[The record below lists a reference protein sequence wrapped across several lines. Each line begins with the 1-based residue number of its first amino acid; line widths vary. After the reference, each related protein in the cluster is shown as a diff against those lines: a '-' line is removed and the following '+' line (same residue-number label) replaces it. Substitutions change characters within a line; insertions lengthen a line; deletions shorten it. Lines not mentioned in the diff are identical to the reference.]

1 MAISKEQLSVE
12 VILDS
17 SGAVKGIKD
26 LEGKFV
32 EFDKIINGASKTTSK
47 LVDTT
52 GSLGE
57 AFSGA
62 AGALSKAALPLLAV
76 QQSFALVT
84 GAIQAVNAVV
94 GEFINEFAQAERA
107 QILLSQAL
115 SATSGRV
122 LNSAD
127 AWSSYLDQLE
137 RTKNVDADVLKG
149 LVAQAAQMGF
159 SEKQIKSLIDA
170 TVGLSKVTGQDLGS
184 AFQQLLGS
192 TRGMAK
198 SLQTMFTDVANL
210 TEEQL
215 RNGAAFDVV
224 AEKTKNAASAAGSYS
239 EANKALGFVLGGVK
253 EDIGKVIVEVFNLQ
267 GVAEQLRA
275 VMYQVRDAFASVDFE
290 GLRKNFSEFIS
301 NAGPTLLFLG
311 ALAGALTG
319 VTAAVGPAVVA
330 VGLLVAKFALI
341 ASAVVG
347 AVTVI
352 EMLGNNFAILKDV
365 ISIAANGIALVIVSM
380 VRNISEDLT
389 KLFKLFGED
398 NPLAKAADQV
408 TKGLQK
414 SVDNLKANISKNT
427 SNIKAE
433 FDKTFTADLFRQAG
447 NAIDGFRGKTDKTT
461 ESLGKLGD
469 TGARVKPIDE
479 QALQKASQL
488 LKDVQ
493 AMTERLRL
501 ETAGMNA
508 NELQQIDLKVDAQ
521 MKAIDAREKELK
533 AVGQLNKAQ
542 REALADARIA
552 VAEQANAARQALAN
566 KNIAQQQADAMKSLE
581 GLMSNTA
588 SLENQ
593 NALSKLEGLEL
604 IRAQFQIEQ
613 DKITAIETQL
623 ALTGKLGE
631 EQQKQ
636 IDRARAALA
645 GGQQATEGKQVQD
658 QAQKTADIYTGLI
671 SSAGSGADAVVGNAI
686 NQLGKAFGPEGQI
699 IAGAI
704 NLLRMGGE
712 QMKNLGTELVK
723 IIIELPLMVTEGLVG
738 LVEGIFQGIINMLGD
753 PARLAKIFTA
763 FSTLGPKIITS
774 IVKALPVL
782 LKMLLDPKFWV
793 ELASQIVRS
802 IFDALKEMVYA
813 IGDLFA
819 SIFSGDIFSGFGES
833 IENMGNSV
841 GEGITNATKAVT
853 GFTQQLFGVQEDVAG
868 GEAKKDEGSG
878 IRSAFDYGAKKT
890 KSIWNDIKKIWNDFW
905 NLVGAVVLAPFK
917 FIIKVI
923 EGIFGAFESVMEGV
937 GIAFETV
944 FAVVARTFEAVGNI
958 IGSWF
963 STIFDSGKIVFVG
976 IVNLFKNAWDTFKN
990 VFMAVWNFAKA
1001 IFNGVI
1007 DAFKAVFN
1015 FFKNLFDDPIGAF
1028 KQLLEDF
1035 GKIFSNLW
1043 DSFKEIPM
1051 KLWDGI
1057 KNGVSII
1064 WDTFKDL
1071 GTRIWDGLKSVFGE
1085 IFSWFKDVG
1094 AQIWEGLKGIWN
1106 KLVEAFGKLGS
1117 AIWEGLKQ
1125 TIKDVG
1131 GAIAKFFGFA
1141 EGGIVPGQASGG
1153 DNPKNDKVPA
1163 MLSPGEAVIPRSLMA
1178 NPEISTMIRDLLKNR
1193 QMPIA
1198 SISEAVPR
1206 LSMANGGM
1214 VPALVGGGGT
1224 TVGDTNV
1231 NVVLQ
1236 IETNQQIDESFIRQ
1250 RLMPALKSELKASSL
1265 RGDFVL
1271 SAKGVR
1277 R

>member
-1 MAISKEQLSVE
+1 MAISKEQLTVE
-12 VILDS
+12 VVLDS

-32 EFDKIINGASKTTSK
+32 EFDKIVAGASKSTNK
-47 LVDTT
+47 LANAS

-62 AGALSKAALPLLAV
+62 ASALSKAALPLLAI
-76 QQSFALVT
+76 QQGFALVT

-94 GEFINEFAQAERA
+94 GEFIDEFAQAERA

-115 SATSGRV
+115 ASTSGRV

-149 LVAQAAQMGF
+149 LVSQAAQMGF
-159 SEKQIKSLIDA
+159 SEKQIKSLVDA
-170 TVGLSKVTGQDLGS
+170 TVGLSKVTGQDLNAS
-184 AFQQLLGS
+184 FMQLIGT
-192 TRGMAK
+192 TRGMART
-198 SLQTMFTDVANL
+198 LQLQIPAVAQL

-215 RNGAAFDVV
+215 RSGDAFDVV
-224 AEKTKNAASAAGSYS
+224 AEKTKNAASGIGSFS
-239 EANKALGFVLGGVK
+239 EANKALGFVIGGVK
-253 EDIGKVIVEVFNLQ
+253 EDIGKVIVDLFNLK
-267 GVAEQLRA
+267 GAADSLSA

-290 GLRKNFSEFIS
+290 SLRKNFSEFVS
-301 NAGPTLLFLG
+301 NAGPTIVFLG

-319 VTAAVGPAVVA
+319 VTAAVGPAVLA
-330 VGLLVAKFALI
+330 FGLLIAKFALI
-341 ASAVVG
+341 AGAVVG
-347 AVTVI
+347 VVTII
-352 EMLGNNFAILKDV
+352 EMLGNNFGILKDV
-365 ISIAANGIALVIVSM
+365 ISIAANGIALVVISM
-380 VRNISEDLT
+380 VRNIAEDMT

-408 TKGLQK
+408 TKGLQR

-461 ESLGKLGD
+461 ESLGKLGQ

-493 AMTERLRL
+493 SMTERLRL

-508 NELQQIDLKVDAQ
+508 NELQQINLKVDAQ

-533 AVGQLNKAQ
+533 ALGQLNKAQ

-566 KNIAQQQADAMKSLE
+566 KNIAEQQADAMKSLE
-581 GLMSNTA
+581 GLMSTTTN
-588 SLENQ
+588 LENQ
-593 NALSKLEGLEL
+593 NSLSKLEGLEL

-636 IDRARAALA
+636 IDKARAALA
-645 GGQQATEGKQVQD
+645 GGQQAAEGKEAQA
-658 QAQKTADIYTGLI
+658 QAQKTADVYTGLM
-671 SSAGSGADAVVGNAI
+671 SSAASSADALVGNAI
-686 NQLGKAFGPEGQI
+686 NQIGKAFGPEGQI
-699 IAGAI
+699 IAGAV

-712 QMKNLGTELVK
+712 QMKNLGKELVK
-723 IIIELPLMVTEGLVG
+723 TIVELPLMVAEGLVG
-738 LVEGIFQGIINMLGD
+738 LVEGLLEGIINMLGD
-753 PARLAKIFTA
+753 PARLAKIMTS
-763 FSTLGPKIITS
+763 FSTIGPKIITS
-774 IVKALPVL
+774 IVKALPTL
-782 LKMLLDPKFWV
+782 LKMLLDPKFWI
-793 ELASQIVRS
+793 ELASQFVRAL
-802 IFDALKEMVYA
+802 FDAFKEMIYS

-819 SIFSGDIFSGFGES
+819 SIFSGDIFSGFGDS
-833 IENMGNSV
+833 LENMGNAV
-841 GEGITNATKAVT
+841 GDGIRDATKAVT

-868 GEAKKDEGSG
+868 GTQKDEASP
-878 IRSAFDYGAKKT
+878 IKKAFDYGAKKT
-890 KSIWNDIKKIWNDFW
+890 KSVWEWVKKYVLEPIGKVFAFLGTVFESTLTLLTDI
-905 NLVGAVVLAPFK
+905 LGAFMGL
-917 FIIKVI
+917 
-923 EGIFGAFESVMEGV
+923 FGSVAEIVMFAFES
-937 GIAFETV
+937 A
-944 FAVVARTFEAVGNI
+944 GNI
-958 IGSWF
+958 LGSVF
-963 STIFDSGKIVFVG
+963 STAWDSAKIVFGG
-976 IVNLFKNAWDTFKN
+976 IVRLFENAWDTLKG
-990 VFMAVWNFAKA
+990 VFVAVWNFGKS
-1001 IFNGVI
+1001 IFNAVI
-1007 DAFKAVFN
+1007 DSFKAVFT
-1015 FFKNLFDDPIGAF
+1015 FFKNLFDDPIAAF
-1028 KQLLEDF
+1028 RQFVTDMKN
-1035 GKIFSNLW
+1035 IFSNVW

-1051 KLWDGI
+1051 RLWQGVKD
-1057 KNGVSII
+1057 GVSIVF
-1064 WDTFKDL
+1064 DTIADL
-1071 GTRIWDGLKSVFGE
+1071 GRRVWHGLRDVGGE
-1085 IFSWFKDVG
+1085 IIDFFRGLGNKIFEGLESFFGRIGDAFRNFGSK
-1094 AQIWEGLKGIWN
+1094 IWEGLKDLVPDWM
-1106 KLVEAFGKLGS
+1106 KLS
-1117 AIWEGLKQ
+1117 
-1125 TIKDVG
+1125 
-1131 GAIAKFFGFA
+1131 
-1141 EGGIVPGQASGG
+1141 EGGIIGG
-1153 DNPKNDKVPA
+1153 SALVAGDSIKNDVIPA

-1178 NPEISTMIRDLLKNR
+1178 DPTVNTMIRELLRNR
-1193 QMPIA
+1193 KMPIG
-1198 SISEAVPR
+1198 SVSDGMPR
-1206 LSMANGGM
+1206 LAMANGG
-1214 VPALVGGGGT
+1214 LVSGFAAGGT
-1224 TVGDTNV
+1224 SFGDTNV

>member
-159 SEKQIKSLIDA
+159 SETQIKSLVDA
-170 TVGLSKVTGQDLGS
+170 SVGLSKVTGQDLNAS
-184 AFQQLLGS
+184 FMQLLGT
-192 TRGMAK
+192 TRGMARA
-198 SLQTMFTDVANL
+198 LQVLVPEVGNL

-215 RNGAAFDVV
+215 RSGAAFDLV
-224 AEKTKNAASAAGSYS
+224 AQKYKNAASGLGSFS
-239 EANKALGFVLGGVK
+239 ESNKALGFVVGGVK
-253 EDIGKVIVEVFNLQ
+253 EDIGKVIVDLFNLK
-267 GVAEQLRA
+267 GAADSLSA

-319 VTAAVGPAVVA
+319 VTAAVGPAVLA

-380 VRNISEDLT
+380 VRNVSEDLT
-389 KLFKLFGED
+389 KLFQLFGED

-447 NAIDGFRGKTDKTT
+447 NAIDGFRGKTEKTT

-533 AVGQLNKAQ
+533 ALGQLNKAQ

-566 KNIAQQQADAMKSLE
+566 KNLAQQQADAMKSLE
-581 GLMSNTA
+581 GVVGNTVE
-588 SLENQ
+588 LENK
-593 NALSKLEGLEL
+593 NALSKLEGFEL

-636 IDRARAALA
+636 IERARAALA
-645 GGQQATEGKQVQD
+645 GGQQAAEGKQVQD

-671 SSAGSGADAVVGNAI
+671 SSAGSGADAAVGNAI

-723 IIIELPLMVTEGLVG
+723 IIVELPLMITEGLVG

-753 PARLAKIFTA
+753 PARLAKIYTA

-793 ELASQIVRS
+793 ELSSQIYRS

-833 IENMGNSV
+833 IENMGNAV
-841 GEGITNATKAVT
+841 GDGIRDATKAVT
-853 GFTQQLFGVQEDVAG
+853 GFTEQLFGVQEDVAG
-868 GEAKKDEGSG
+868 GAKKDEASP
-878 IRSAFDYGAKKT
+878 IKKAFDYGAKKT
-890 KSIWNDIKKIWNDFW
+890 KSVWEWVKKYVLEPIGKVFAFVGTVLESTLNLLTDI
-905 NLVGAVVLAPFK
+905 L
-917 FIIKVI
+917 
-923 EGIFGAFESVMEGV
+923 GAFMGLFGSVAEIVMF
-937 GIAFETV
+937 AFQS
-944 FAVVARTFEAVGNI
+944 AGNI
-958 IGSWF
+958 LGSVF
-963 STIFDSGKIVFVG
+963 STAWDSAKIVFGG
-976 IVNLFKNAWDTFKN
+976 IVRLFENAWDTLKG
-990 VFMAVWNFAKA
+990 VFYAVWNFGKS

-1007 DAFKAVFN
+1007 ESFKAVFN
-1015 FFKNLFDDPIGAF
+1015 FFKNLFDDPIAAF
-1028 KQLLEDF
+1028 KQFVTDM
-1035 GKIFSNLW
+1035 KNIFSNVW
-1043 DSFKEIPM
+1043 DSFKEIPIR
-1051 KLWDGI
+1051 LWQGVKDGV
-1057 KNGVSII
+1057 GII
-1064 WDTFKDL
+1064 FDTIADL
-1071 GTRIWDGLKSVFGE
+1071 GKRVWYGLRDVGGEIMDFFKGLGSKIFDGLESFFGR
-1085 IFSWFKDVG
+1085 IGDAFRNFGSK
-1094 AQIWEGLKGIWN
+1094 IWEGLKDLVPDWMKLSQGGII
-1106 KLVEAFGKLGS
+1106 GGS
-1117 AIWEGLKQ
+1117 AL
-1125 TIKDVG
+1125 V
-1131 GAIAKFFGFA
+1131 A
-1141 EGGIVPGQASGG
+1141 G
-1153 DNPKNDKVPA
+1153 DSIKNDIIPA
-1163 MLSPGEAVIPRSLMA
+1163 LLSPGEAVIPRSLMA
-1178 NPEISTMIRDLLKNR
+1178 DPTVNTMIRELLRNKK
-1193 QMPIA
+1193 MPIG
-1198 SISEAVPR
+1198 SVSDGMPR
-1206 LSMANGGM
+1206 IAMANGGI
-1214 VPALVGGGGT
+1214 VGALSGGGT
-1224 TVGDTNV
+1224 SFGDTNV